1 VKDGIITAID
11 SAANLPCQDGPA
23 IDDFS
28 DCIILPAL
36 VDCSVSLSRSP
47 SVDSRVRFLSEHAGL
62 AEKAAMLERHIQ
74 YCHGYGVLGVAD
86 GNEITDLLQQSRGGM
101 KQTKMI
107 DIRASNRLDRSRKD
121 CAPDKSTGGDFL
133 KIGYSANIEDEEG
146 PNPRLAYEDLC
157 RLLQQ
162 RDGKKAVVVANGA
175 RQVAEALLA
184 GCEAIEQGWYGRGQ
198 SQENG
203 EKGCAVDSQR
213 SPGQE
218 CLGRCEHRWRRVL
231 PFLPALCGTGKAGP
245 RRRGILEK
253 DTCRASIATVFCRK
267 IGGDNGFR
275 NRSRQ
280 HWHTPWRVDNR
291 GDEIVH
297 QGRLFTGEDGS
308 LRLGKWCK
316 VLRHGEAGTA
326 YCQAKSNLP
335 DCQGTAQQL
344 PRKLSYLEGIYVDGM
359 PSTAYRKIPI

>member
-1 VKDGIITAID
+1 MKDGIITAID
-11 SAANLPCQDGPA
+11 SAANLPCQDGAA

-121 CAPDKSTGGDFL
+121 CAPDKATGGDFL

-162 RDGKKAVVVANGA
+162 RDGKQAVVVANGA

-184 GCEAIEQGWYGRGQ
+184 GCEAIEQG
-198 SQENG
+198 
-203 EKGCAVDSQR
+203 
-213 SPGQE
+213 
-218 CLGRCEHRWRRVL
+218 
-231 PFLPALCGTGKAGP
+231 
-245 RRRGILEK
+245 
-253 DTCRASIATVFCRK
+253 
-267 IGGDNGFR
+267 
-275 NRSRQ
+275 
-280 HWHTPWRVDNR
+280 
-291 GDEIVH
+291 
-297 QGRLFTGEDGS
+297 
-308 LRLGKWCK
+308 
-316 VLRHGEAGTA
+316 
-326 YCQAKSNLP
+326 
-335 DCQGTAQQL
+335 
-344 PRKLSYLEGIYVDGM
+344 
-359 PSTAYRKIPI
+359 